1 MENWEKLRVTSS
13 VIAAVVIPI
22 VLLFV
27 GNEFTTAT
35 KERELQ
41 GKFVELAAQVLRE
54 APREETTNLRE
65 WATDVINLYS
75 GVQLSAQTQRD
86 LIEQTSFPIVSA
98 APPIKYFGVVF
109 GGDKELESAKY
120 EVETA
125 GPKVG
130 LAGAEIYLR
139 KGMYRSVAVVDSRSE
154 AVEVLQ
160 FAKDRRDDSYVVE
173 MKAWCPNPKKDVDY
187 YDCGND

>member
-1 MENWEKLRVTSS
+1 MENWEKLRITSS
-13 VIAAVVIPI
+13 AIAAIVIPI

-41 GKFVELAAQVLRE
+41 GKFVELAAQILRE
-54 APREETTNLRE
+54 APREETTNLRQ

-75 GVQLSAQTQRD
+75 GVQLSEQAQRD
-86 LIEQTSFPIVSA
+86 LIEQTSFPTVSA
-98 APPIKYFGVVF
+98 VPPKKYFGVVF
-109 GGDKELESAKY
+109 GADKDLESAKY
-120 EVETA
+120 EVDTA

-130 LAGAEIYLR
+130 VAGAEIYLR

-154 AVEVLQ
+154 AAEVLQ

-173 MKAWCPNPKKDVDY
+173 MKAWCPNPRKDVDY
-187 YDCGND
+187 YDCGSD